1 MNASRQFLLAAAL
14 AAAAIV
20 FVYSNSLHNAFHFDD
35 SHVIVN
41 NVYIRSLSHVPLFF
55 RDAHTFSTRADHATY
70 RPLVT
75 LTYALDCAIA
85 YAVAGSLNPVAFHVT
100 QIVLLLTIWAMLV
113 VFFRKA
119 LDVVRPSPR
128 NGWIALA
135 AATLWS
141 IHTVN
146 TETMNLI
153 SARSEELS
161 AIASLAAFLLIQFS
175 PRSRRWHLY
184 LIPIAIGALAKA
196 QIVIFA
202 PLLLVY
208 LVFIEGRSIRKRA
221 TWAAIMPSVV
231 AGVVLLF
238 VLNRMNAPE
247 WIPGGNSKW
256 HYVITQGFAWT
267 HYTRLFFVPVGLTA
281 DTDWK
286 TFENWYDPRALAG
299 FAFVVLLLFLIR
311 YLSRRD
317 DMRPVAFGLSW
328 YAVALL
334 PTSSIYPLA
343 EVVNEHR
350 VFLPYMGLALAIV
363 FCLDAILA
371 SHRRVFAVIVVTAII
386 ALSAGTMV
394 RNEAWATEETL
405 WKDTIEKSPGNGRAL
420 FSYGRS
426 QMTKGNYAVAK
437 SYYERAEKIDPAY
450 PPLEINLGIVEGALS
465 NNAAAEKH
473 FKLAM
478 ALKNDVD
485 GHYYYGRW
493 LVSAGRAPEAISE
506 LTIASRIDAAR
517 PEPRTLLMKL
527 NAAASNT
534 AELERLSRLAL
545 SYDPR
550 DRGALAALAGSV
562 PIGSPCRGYQ
572 ECFDQGLPE
581 IGGQQFLDAAL
592 SNREAIRYDSRAFD
606 AWTNLGWSLAQI
618 GLDDE
623 AEKAFRR
630 AIELRPNEERGR
642 NNLQWLLDRRAHR
655 VQ

>member
-1 MNASRQFLLAAAL
+1 MRASRQFLIAAAL

-20 FVYSNSLHNAFHFDD
+20 FVYSNSLHNTFHFDD
-35 SHVIVN
+35 HHVIVN
-41 NVYIRSLSHVPLFF
+41 NVFIRSLQNVPLFF

-75 LTYALDCAIA
+75 LTYAID
-85 YAVAGSLNPVAFHVT
+85 YAVAGSLDPVAFHVT
-100 QIVLLLTIWAMLV
+100 QIVLLLMIWGMLV
-113 VFFRKA
+113 IFFRKA
-119 LDVVRPSPR
+119 IDVARPSPR
-128 NGWIALA
+128 NEWIALA

-161 AIASLAAFLLIQFS
+161 ALATLAAFLLIQFS

-208 LVFIEGRSIRKRA
+208 LVFIEGRSVRKRA
-221 TWAAIMPSVV
+221 TWTAIMPSAV
-231 AGVVLLF
+231 AGVALLF
-238 VLNRMNAPE
+238 VLNRMNSPE

-256 HYVITQGFAWT
+256 HYFLTQGFAWMR
-267 HYTRLFFVPVGLTA
+267 YTRLFFVPVGLTA

-286 TFENWYDPRALAG
+286 TFENWYDPRAIAG
-299 FAFVVLLLFLIR
+299 FVFVALLIALIR
-311 YLSRRD
+311 YRSRRD
-317 DMRPVAFGLSW
+317 GMRPVAFGLSW

-334 PTSSIYPLA
+334 PTSSLYPLA

-350 VFLPYMGLALAIV
+350 VFLPYMGLALAAV
-363 FCLDAILA
+363 FSLDTILA
-371 SHRRVFAVIVVTAII
+371 LHRRLFAVIAVAVII
-386 ALSAGTMV
+386 ALGAGTMV

-405 WKDTIEKSPGNGRAL
+405 WKDTIGKSPENGRAL
-420 FSYGRS
+420 FSYGLS
-426 QMTKGNYAVAK
+426 QMAKGNYAVAK

-450 PPLEINLGIVEGALS
+450 PPLEINIGIVEGALS
-465 NNAAAEKH
+465 NNAAAENH
-473 FKLAM
+473 FKLAI
-478 ALKNDVD
+478 ALSNDVD

-493 LVSAGRAPEAISE
+493 LVSAGRAPEAMSE
-506 LTIASRIDAAR
+506 LTLASRIDAAR
-517 PEPRTLLMKL
+517 PEPRMLLMKL
-527 NAAASNT
+527 WAAAGNA

-550 DRGALAALAGSV
+550 DRSALAVLAGSV
-562 PIGSPCRGYQ
+562 PISSPCRGYQ

-581 IGGQQFLDAAL
+581 IGGKQFLDAAL
-592 SNREAIRYDSRAFD
+592 SNRQAIRYDSNAFD

-623 AEKAFRR
+623 AEKAFRH

-642 NNLQWLLDRRAHR
+642 NNLAWLLDRKAHR

>member
-1 MNASRQFLLAAAL
+1 MRASRQFLIAAAL
-14 AAAAIV
+14 AAAAIA

-35 SHVIVN
+35 RHVIVN
-41 NVYIRSLSHVPLFF
+41 NVFIRSLRHIPLFF

-75 LTYALDCAIA
+75 LTYAIDF
-85 YAVAGSLNPVAFHVT
+85 AVAGSLDPVRFHIT
-100 QIVLLLTIWAMLV
+100 QIVLLLVIWAMLV

-119 LDVVRPSPR
+119 LDVARPSPR

-135 AATLWS
+135 AATVAS

-161 AIASLAAFLLIQFS
+161 AIATLAAFLLIQFS

-208 LVFIEGRSIRKRA
+208 LILIEGRSVRKKG
-221 TWAAIMPSVV
+221 TWAAVVPSLL
-231 AGVVLLF
+231 AGAVLLF

-247 WIPGGNSKW
+247 WIPGGSSKW
-256 HYVITQGFAWT
+256 HYFLTQGFAWM
-267 HYTRLFFVPVGLTA
+267 HYTRLFFVPIGLTA
-281 DTDWK
+281 DTDW
-286 TFENWYDPRALAG
+286 TVFENWYDPRALAG
-299 FAFVVLLLFLIR
+299 FAFVAVLLILIR
-311 YLSRRD
+311 YLSRREG
-317 DMRPVAFGLSW
+317 MRSAAFGLSW
-328 YAVALL
+328 YAIALV

-350 VFLPYMGLALAIV
+350 IFLPYMGVAFAMILW
-363 FCLDAILA
+363 LDEILIRN
-371 SHRRVFAVIVVTAII
+371 RRVFAFIVVAAITA
-386 ALSAGTMV
+386 LGVGTWV

-420 FSYGRS
+420 FSYGLS
-426 QMTKGNYAVAK
+426 QMVKGNYAVAK
-437 SYYERAEKIDPAY
+437 NYYERAERISPDYA
-450 PPLEINLGIVEGALS
+450 PLEINLGIVEGALS
-465 NNAAAEKH
+465 NEAAAEKH
-473 FKLAM
+473 FKYALAIRD
-478 ALKNDVD
+478 DVD
-485 GHYYYGRW
+485 GHFYYGRW
-493 LVSAGRAPEAISE
+493 LISAGRAPEAIAE
-506 LTIASRIDAAR
+506 LTTASRIDAAR
-517 PEPRTLLMKL
+517 PEPRALLMKL
-527 NAAASNT
+527 YAAAGNAS
-534 AELERLSRLAL
+534 EVERLARLAL

-550 DRGALAALAGSV
+550 DPRALSARAGS
-562 PIGSPCRGYQ
+562 ISACRNYR

-581 IGGQQFLDAAL
+581 IGGKQFLDAAL
-592 SNREAIRYDSRAFD
+592 SNREALRHDPNAAD

-618 GLDDE
+618 GLNDE

-630 AIELRPNEERGR
+630 AVELKPGDEHARS
-642 NNLQWLLDRRAHR
+642 NLEWLRRVKGNQR
-655 VQ
+655 

>member
-1 MNASRQFLLAAAL
+1 MRASRQFLIAAAL

-35 SHVIVN
+35 RHVIVN
-41 NVYIRSLSHVPLFF
+41 NVFIRSLRHIPLFF

-75 LTYALDCAIA
+75 LTYAIDF
-85 YAVAGSLNPVAFHVT
+85 AVAGSLDPVPFHIT
-100 QIVLLLTIWAMLV
+100 QIVLLLVIWAMLV

-119 LDVVRPSPR
+119 LDVARPSPR

-135 AATLWS
+135 AATVAS

-161 AIASLAAFLLIQFS
+161 AIATLAAFLLIQFS

-208 LVFIEGRSIRKRA
+208 LILIEGRSVRKKG
-221 TWAAIMPSVV
+221 TWAAVVPSLL
-231 AGVVLLF
+231 AGAVLLF

-247 WIPGGNSKW
+247 WIPGGSSKW
-256 HYVITQGFAWT
+256 HYFLTQGFAWM
-267 HYTRLFFVPVGLTA
+267 HYTRLFFVPIGLTA
-281 DTDWK
+281 DTDW
-286 TFENWYDPRALAG
+286 TVFENWYDPRALAG
-299 FAFVVLLLFLIR
+299 FAFVAALLILIR
-311 YLSRRD
+311 YLSRREG
-317 DMRPVAFGLSW
+317 MRSAAFGLSW
-328 YAVALL
+328 YAIALV

-350 VFLPYMGLALAIV
+350 IFLPYMGVAFAMI
-363 FCLDAILA
+363 FWLDAILIRN
-371 SHRRVFAVIVVTAII
+371 RRVFAFIVVAAITA
-386 ALSAGTMV
+386 LGVGTWV

-420 FSYGRS
+420 FSYGLS
-426 QMTKGNYAVAK
+426 QMVKGNYAVAK
-437 SYYERAEKIDPAY
+437 NYYERAERISPDYA
-450 PPLEINLGIVEGALS
+450 PLEINLGIVEGALS
-465 NNAAAEKH
+465 NEAAAEKH
-473 FKLAM
+473 FKYALAIRD
-478 ALKNDVD
+478 DVD
-485 GHYYYGRW
+485 GHFYYGRW
-493 LVSAGRAPEAISE
+493 LISAGRAPEAIAE
-506 LTIASRIDAAR
+506 LTTASRIDAAR
-517 PEPRTLLMKL
+517 PEPRALLMKL
-527 NAAASNT
+527 YAAAGNAS
-534 AELERLSRLAL
+534 EVERLARLAL

-550 DRGALAALAGSV
+550 DPRALSARAGS
-562 PIGSPCRGYQ
+562 ISACRNYR

-581 IGGQQFLDAAL
+581 IGGKQFLDAAL
-592 SNREAIRYDSRAFD
+592 SNREALRHDPNAAD

-618 GLDDE
+618 GLNDE

-630 AIELRPNEERGR
+630 SVELKPGDEHARS
-642 NNLQWLLDRRAHR
+642 NLEWLRRVKGNQR
-655 VQ
+655 